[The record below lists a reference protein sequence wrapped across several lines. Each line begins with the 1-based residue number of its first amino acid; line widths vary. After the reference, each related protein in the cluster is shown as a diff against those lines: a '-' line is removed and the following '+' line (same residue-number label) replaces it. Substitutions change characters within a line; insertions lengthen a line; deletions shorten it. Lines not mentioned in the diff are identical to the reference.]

1 MSVTGTKV
9 IGIPVMLLHDAE
21 GGYVTIELKNGCTY
35 HGLLDDAQDNFNCKL
50 TDVTK
55 TDEQGIDSKLE
66 MVYVRGS
73 QVRFICMPEMLSIAP
88 YFQRIKFWQKYKG
101 KGVYGGNPIARGLG
115 ASISQRTDQNRDQ
128 REGFGG
134 RGGRGGRGGGGYGGM
149 NQGPL
154 GVGMPN
160 MFGRPPPGGMGMP
173 GMGPR
178 GMMGMPG
185 MPGMPPRGMNMPR
198 PPPPPP

>member
-35 HGLLDDAQDNFNCKL
+35 YGMLDDAQDNFNCKL

-55 TDEQGIDSKLE
+55 TDEQGKDSKLE

-73 QVRFICMPEMLSIAP
+73 QVRFICVPEMLSIAP

-101 KGVYGGNPIARGLG
+101 KGVYGGNPIAKGLG
-115 ASISQRTDQNRDQ
+115 ASISQRTEQNRDQ

-134 RGGRGGRGGGGYGGM
+134 RGGRGGRG
-149 NQGPL
+149 
-154 GVGMPN
+154 MPN
-160 MFGRPPPGGMGMP
+160 MYGRPPPMPAGMPGGGMP
-173 GMGPR
+173 GMP
-178 GMMGMPG
+178 GMMPGMPGMPPG
-185 MPGMPPRGMNMPR
+185 MPGMPPRGMMNLPR
-198 PPPPPP
+198 PPAPPPP